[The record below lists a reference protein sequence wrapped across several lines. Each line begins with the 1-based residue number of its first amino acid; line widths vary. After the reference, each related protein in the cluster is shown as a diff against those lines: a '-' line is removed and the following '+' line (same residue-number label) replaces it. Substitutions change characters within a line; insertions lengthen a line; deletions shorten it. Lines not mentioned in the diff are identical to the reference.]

1 MWTRLEIVWSG
12 AGEGSQPDI
21 PKLLEG
27 EQLQSMLG
35 RGSARCWYKHSCKK
49 KKIGKLTSKSVS
61 PKNEKNNLHCV
72 WAYGTDLSACLQVP
86 LPLCE
91 TQNTCIPHPGLQ
103 CPPTPHTSLSVGWC
117 CCWRA
122 LCYASTYVCS
132 QPVLLAC
139 PPGEDQVRA
148 LAEFSTSGDQ
158 F

>member
-1 MWTRLEIVWSG
+1 MTERLHFHFSLPCI
-12 AGEGSQPDI
+12 GEGNGNPLQYSC
-21 PKLLEG
+21 LENPRDG
-27 EQLQSMLG
+27 GTCWAAVYGVAQSRTQLKQLSSSSSM
-35 RGSARCWYKHSCKK
+35 A
-49 KKIGKLTSKSVS
+49 LT
-61 PKNEKNNLHCV
+61 
-72 WAYGTDLSACLQVP
+72 SACLQVP

-103 CPPTPHTSLSVGWC
+103 CPPTPHASLSVGWC

-139 PPGEDQVRA
+139 PPGEDQVWA